1 MDDGQTFPNALT
13 EMLPINRELLM
24 LMRPFVQDASIQLHL
39 ANRRKSHATRIHRN
53 RRDYSVNRHGLH
65 SFGATPHTIQL
76 SPRNPAIAN
85 KPAGRFGGIGIASCN
100 QEVLDN
106 SDIIVIAVRP
116 PDARSAL
123 SELRFRADHQVIS
136 LVSGLLRR
144 SLSELVAP
152 ATRITRAV
160 PLPSSAKGLSPTA
173 IVPPDRVAYD
183 LFAILGTVF
192 EVESEK
198 EFDAMCATTATI
210 ASYLAFIERIASWL
224 TQQGVRESQ
233 AREYIA
239 RLFLGVTT
247 TPVDTAQCSFQSL
260 AANHTTA
267 GGINEQFLKHL
278 VEHGLLTSISEALDA
293 ILHRISTESL
303 KA

>member
-1 MDDGQTFPNALT
+1 
-13 EMLPINRELLM
+13 MLIQ
-24 LMRPFVQDASIQLHL
+24 PFVQDASIQLHL
-39 ANRRKSHATRIHRN
+39 AHRRKSHATRIDRN
-53 RRDYSVNRHGLH
+53 GRDYSVNSHWSAFVWGH
-65 SFGATPHTIQL
+65 AAHHPTV
-76 SPRNPAIAN
+76 PAEPCIAN
-85 KPAGRFGGIGIASCN
+85 KLAGRFGGIGIASCN
-100 QEVLDN
+100 QEVLDH

-116 PDARSAL
+116 PVARSAL

-136 LVSGLLRR
+136 LVSGLLPRC
-144 SLSELVAP
+144 LSELAAP

-224 TQQGVRESQ
+224 TQQGVLHDCFWGLPLRRRHC
-233 AREYIA
+233 A
-239 RLFLGVTT
+239 V
-247 TPVDTAQCSFQSL
+247 
-260 AANHTTA
+260 
-267 GGINEQFLKHL
+267 QFPI
-278 VEHGLLTSISEALDA
+278 IS
-293 ILHRISTESL
+293 R
-303 KA
+303 

>member
-1 MDDGQTFPNALT
+1 MHPYSPIWQTGEKAMQLGFIGT
-13 EMLPINRELLM
+13 GEIT
-24 LMRPFVQDASIQLHL
+24 ASIV
-39 ANRRKSHATRIHRN
+39 T
-53 RRDYSVNRHGLH
+53 GLH
-65 SFGATPHTIQL
+65 SFGTTPHTIQL

-85 KPAGRFGGIGIASCN
+85 KLAGRFGGIGIASCN
-100 QEVLDN
+100 QEVLDH

-173 IVPPDRVAYD
+173 VYPPDRAAYD
-183 LFAILGTVF
+183 LFTAVGTVF

-210 ASYLAFIERIASWL
+210 ASYLAFIERVASWL
-224 TQQGVRESQ
+224 AQQGVPESK
-233 AREYIA
+233 AREYLA
-239 RLFLGVTT
+239 RMFFGVTT
-247 TPVDTAQCSFQSL
+247 TAVDPAQRSFQSL
-260 AANHTTA
+260 AANHATA

-278 VEHGLLTSISEALDA
+278 VEHGLLTSVSEALDA
-293 ILHRISTESL
+293 ILQRISTESPRPNVG
-303 KA
+303 ATVSHQ